1 MIEPR
6 LPYNYAIIDENNRCY
21 GCRTYSY
28 EVPLSNFIPVPVP
41 SDEYLNKY
49 YSYETGLWYYDQEC
63 TQIFDTS
70 SL

>member
-6 LPYNYAIIDENNRCY
+6 LPYNYAILDVNNCCV

-28 EVPLSNFIPVPVP
+28 QVPLNNYIPVPRT
-41 SDEYLNKY
+41 SDEYIDKY
-49 YSYETGLWYYDQEC
+49 YSYETELWYYDQEC

>member
-6 LPYNYAIIDENNRCY
+6 LHYNYAILDENNRCV
-21 GCRTYSY
+21 GCKTYSY

-41 SDEYLNKY
+41 SNSYLDKY
-49 YSYETGLWYYDQEC
+49 YNYSDGLWYYDSGY

-70 SL
+70 SI